1 MVGRKGGGIGKGKR
15 KKTTRQT
22 GSGMHG
28 RTCFLYRYS
37 RRRRVFLFVD
47 ILAKQTSS
55 LPSQQPALIP
65 NFSRAVSA
73 LESASALNE
82 TILGFPPTSVSFN
95 IVKHNIGKNSENHIG
110 RVIGD
115 W

>member
-1 MVGRKGGGIGKGKR
+1 
-15 KKTTRQT
+15 
-22 GSGMHG
+22 MHG

-47 ILAKQTSS
+47 ILAKQTSFAS
-55 LPSQQPALIP
+55 LTTTSPT

>member
-1 MVGRKGGGIGKGKR
+1 
-15 KKTTRQT
+15 
-22 GSGMHG
+22 MHG

-47 ILAKQTSS
+47 ILAKQTSFAS
-55 LPSQQPALIP
+55 LTTTSPT

-82 TILGFPPTSVSFN
+82 TILGFLPTSVSFN
-95 IVKHNIGKNSENHIG
+95 IVKHKLAGNNISGG
-110 RVIGD
+110 RLVIGD